1 MDKKNHLVKSSLP
14 NSHCC
19 YNHFHYISQSTHL
32 DQGFDNNYYIYLLSE
47 LCLFLT
53 LTEVSTNHINCS
65 LKKILLGAHRIRGDG
80 VTYRIN
86 KIIAHGGFSM
96 SHLRNDM
103 ALLRLAVPV
112 KLSNK
117 VGTVC
122 FPKSQSRIS
131 PGSRCWISGLRS

>member
-19 YNHFHYISQSTHL
+19 YNHFHYISQSNHL

-47 LCLFLT
+47 LCFFLILISEHKPYQLFF
-53 LTEVSTNHINCS
+53 
-65 LKKILLGAHRIRGDG
+65 KKILLGAHRIRGDG

>member
-14 NSHCC
+14 NSHSC

-47 LCLFLT
+47 LCLFLI
-53 LTEVSTNHINCS
+53 LISEHKPYQ
-65 LKKILLGAHRIRGDG
+65 LFFKKILLGAHRIRGDG